1 MTLPRR
7 IIALAAACLLALCAP
22 AAAALAQTASESG
35 YDETGVLTDTG
46 GMPAGGVLGERA
58 EGGTLADDA
67 GGGRPADGAVDPADR
82 AGSGVAGARTGSATL
97 PFTGLDLIIVALL
110 GLLLMGI
117 GTVLRGST
125 RAR

>member
-1 MTLPRR
+1 MTLPR
-7 IIALAAACLLALCAP
+7 IIGVAAACLLALCA
-22 AAAALAQTASESG
+22 AAAPALAQTSSESG

-46 GMPAGGVLGERA
+46 GTPAGAVLAERA
-58 EGGTLADDA
+58 EGGSLADDA

-82 AGSGVAGARTGSATL
+82 AGSGVAGTPTGSATL
-97 PFTGLDLIIVALL
+97 PFTGLDLIVIALL